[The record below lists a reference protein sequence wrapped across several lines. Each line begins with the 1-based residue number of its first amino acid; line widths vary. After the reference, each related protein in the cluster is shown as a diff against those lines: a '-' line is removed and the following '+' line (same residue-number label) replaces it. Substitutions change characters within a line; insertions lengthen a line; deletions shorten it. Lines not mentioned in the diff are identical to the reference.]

1 MSTQRSIFSGE
12 FGEIL
17 IPDLLTFLDMLGRTG
32 TLELRRG
39 DVTKRIHWQQG
50 EIVFADSTDP
60 GEQFGEYLLRN
71 GWVSP
76 EALQAARAKAKSDA
90 DLVKHLIRDGALRPD
105 LLPKS
110 ERSLVLDIV
119 YSIFEWRDGTFTFA
133 VTPKPHDER
142 VVLKTSVSNI
152 IMEGSRRL
160 DEWKRIRETLRSDDA
175 FPHRA
180 SGEAPASLQLP
191 PVEQDVLAQVD
202 GRRNVTDIVRA
213 VEHDQFNVLNALL
226 TLHSAGL
233 VTIHD
238 APAESAPPVAQAGLS
253 DEQRARMAEVL
264 QAYNNIFESLLERV
278 RRIKGDEGA
287 ARFAS
292 TLQQP
297 TFQRGGAFAGVAFT
311 QQGRVPAGPV
321 LANAAAFPDDERLG
335 KLKGSLDRLL
345 AKQVLMLDT
354 SIPPGE
360 KQAISEIIAREK
372 AKLAEMEIGS
382 A

>member
-32 TLELRRG
+32 TLELHRG
-39 DVTKRIHWQQG
+39 DVTKRIHWNQG

-60 GEQFGEYLLRN
+60 GEHIGEYLLRN
-71 GWVSP
+71 GWISA
-76 EALQAARAKAKSDA
+76 EGLKAARAKAKSDA
-90 DLVKHLIRDGALRPD
+90 DLVKHLIRDGTLRTD

-119 YSIFEWRDGTFTFA
+119 YSIFEWRDGTFRFV
-133 VTPKPHDER
+133 VTPEPHSER

-160 DEWKRIRETLRSDDA
+160 DEWARIRDVFKTGESYPR
-175 FPHRA
+175 RA
-180 SGEAPASLQLP
+180 QGGMPASLQLP
-191 PVEQDVLAQVD
+191 PPEQDVLNQVD
-202 GRRNVTDIVRA
+202 GRRTVTDIVQA
-213 VEHDQFNVLNALL
+213 VEHDQFTVLNALL
-226 TLHSAGL
+226 TLSSAGL
-233 VTIHD
+233 VTMHA
-238 APAESAPPVAQAGLS
+238 APAEAAEAPAGAVSTDQHAQMT
-253 DEQRARMAEVL
+253 EIL
-264 QAYNNIFESLLERV
+264 QAFNNIFESLLERV

-287 ARFAS
+287 TRFAQ

-297 TFQRGGAFAGVAFT
+297 TFQRGGAFAGAAFT
-311 QQGRVPAGPV
+311 PEGRLPAEPV
-321 LANAAAFPDDERLG
+321 LANVASLPEDERVS

-360 KQAISEIIAREK
+360 KQAISELIAREK
-372 AKLAEMEIGS
+372 ARLGALELSSG
-382 A
+382 